1 MILLQI
7 YIGPS
12 RATVL
17 QNRDVVKELQVGM
30 LVAVSGQ
37 VFPKIG
43 KVVHIPPNPGQDA
56 DITTH
61 WLVQERA
68 AHKPKWARF
77 LKFQQKRMQWE
88 LLKLVIFCYTDL
100 NLLQKELSRKSLG
113 NIYRRF
119 Y

>member
-1 MILLQI
+1 MQI

-77 LKFQQKRMQWE
+77 FKISTKKDAVGAIKISDILLYGFELTAKGALKKKSRE
-88 LLKLVIFCYTDL
+88 Y
-100 NLLQKELSRKSLG
+100 LQKILLAS
-113 NIYRRF
+113 
-119 Y
+119 